1 MAPPDHVLPDPED
14 LRMATTTGTPSC
26 HRVCVWFGKHI
37 IAEHTDNPEA
47 AIRYQAA
54 MTRRFAS
61 LRVTIEPAIA
71 VVPDADLS

>member
-1 MAPPDHVLPDPED
+1 
-14 LRMATTTGTPSC
+14 
-26 HRVCVWFGKHI
+26 VWFGKHI

-54 MTRRFAS
+54 MTRRFTS

>member
-1 MAPPDHVLPDPED
+1 MITLAEAPHPTDRCV
-14 LRMATTTGTPSC
+14 R
-26 HRVCVWFGKHI
+26 VWFGEHV
-37 IAEHTDNPEA
+37 IAEYTAEPET

-61 LRVTIEPAIA
+61 LRVTIEPATV